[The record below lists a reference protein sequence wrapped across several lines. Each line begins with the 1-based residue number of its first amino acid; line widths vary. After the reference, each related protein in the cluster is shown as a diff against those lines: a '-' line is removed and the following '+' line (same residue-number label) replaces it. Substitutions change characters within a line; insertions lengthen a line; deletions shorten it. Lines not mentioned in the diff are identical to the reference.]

1 MLKSQITI
9 MSRKYANFLNVVIY
23 QYILNE
29 DHDRVIVICFSKMV
43 LHSRGIFNHLWKV
56 LEIDRKDVIGEGL
69 NLNN

>member
-9 MSRKYANFLNVVIY
+9 TSRKYANFLNVVIY
-23 QYILNE
+23 QYVLNE
-29 DHDRVIVICFSKMV
+29 DHDRVIVICFANIV

-56 LEIDRKDVIGEGL
+56 LQIDRKDVIGDGL

>member
-9 MSRKYANFLNVVIY
+9 MSGKYANFLNVVIY

-29 DHDRVIVICFSKMV
+29 DHNREIVICFAKMV

-56 LEIDRKDVIGEGL
+56 LQIDWKDVIGDGL

>member
-9 MSRKYANFLNVVIY
+9 ISGKYANFLNVVIY

-29 DHDRVIVICFSKMV
+29 DHNRVIVICFAKMV
-43 LHSRGIFNHLWKV
+43 LHSHGIFNHLWKV
-56 LEIDRKDVIGEGL
+56 LQIDWKDVIGDGL